1 MRALGFRSLSLAL
14 GALLAL
20 GAAPPPKKSPPGP
33 KLPRVV
39 LKEVVDDRY
48 GGGKTESGL
57 IIALK
62 VEGENLDDYPAGRA
76 LLKDA
81 RDDKGKSLLPEKAAS
96 PRFSEMGFSPL
107 RLDLV
112 APPRSARSVSVS
124 GTVELFAPK
133 KDPGAVVKVPKA
145 LLALDKPLVSP
156 GLSAAKIQVTP
167 LSKGRYAEEQKK
179 QNGEEALARFR
190 QEMKAEGKSDEEIS
204 KMLEMRAAFEQAF
217 SADESEHAVIL
228 MAKNEDMLKIQAVTF
243 LDADGQ
249 EIHSGSSSGDS
260 DGITATRRYELPA
273 APDPNL
279 TLVFTLL
286 TDKARVSVPFALK
299 NVPLP

>member
-1 MRALGFRSLSLAL
+1 MRVHGFRTLSLAL

-20 GAAPPPKKSPPGP
+20 GAAGPPKEASPDPTLP
-33 KLPRVV
+33 KVV
-39 LKEVVDDRY
+39 LKELVDDRY

-57 IIALK
+57 ILALK
-62 VEGENLDDYPAGRA
+62 IEGEKLEDYPAGRA
-76 LLKDA
+76 LVNDA
-81 RDDKGKSLLPEKAAS
+81 RDDTGRSLLPKEPAN
-96 PRFSEMGFSPL
+96 PRFGEMIFSPL

-145 LLALDKPLVSP
+145 LLALDRPLVSP
-156 GLSAAKIQVTP
+156 GLSAAKIEVTP
-167 LSKGRYAEEQKK
+167 LSKGRYVEELKK

-190 QEMKAEGKSDEEIS
+190 QEMKARGKSDEQITT
-204 KMLEMRAAFEQAF
+204 MLEMRAAVVKAF
-217 SADESEHAVIL
+217 SADESRHAVIL
-228 MAKNEDMLKIQAVTF
+228 MARNEEMLKIQAVT
-243 LDADGQ
+243 LLGADGQ
-249 EIHSGSSSGDS
+249 EIRSGGSSGGS
-260 DGITATRRYELPA
+260 DGVTATRRYDLKE

-279 TLVFTLL
+279 TLVFTLY
-286 TDKARVSVPFALK
+286 TDKARVSVPFELK